1 MEDKTC
7 YVYSSDDR
15 RPLKKRR
22 VSSDEFESSVK
33 IRLTTY
39 RELWNEQEQLIQV
52 RQNSHLING
61 LKC

>member
-22 VSSDEFESSVK
+22 VSSEFGSSVK